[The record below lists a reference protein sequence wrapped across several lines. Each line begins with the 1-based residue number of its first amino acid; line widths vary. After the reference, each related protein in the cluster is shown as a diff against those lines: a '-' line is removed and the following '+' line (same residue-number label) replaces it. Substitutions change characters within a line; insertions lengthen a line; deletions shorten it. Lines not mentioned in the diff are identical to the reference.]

1 MDIHS
6 PAVSKLQSLLV
17 LEAEHGPLPG
27 TTPAVTDVINY
38 LENVN
43 TAALATFKYRYLT
56 HHSIHLITACLNLAL
71 CYSVASTCSD
81 KGVYC
86 SRLSIPRIRVMYK

>member
-43 TAALATFKYRYLT
+43 HAALATF
-56 HHSIHLITACLNLAL
+56 
-71 CYSVASTCSD
+71 
-81 KGVYC
+81 
-86 SRLSIPRIRVMYK
+86 

>member
-6 PAVSKLQSLLV
+6 PAVSKLQRLLV

-43 TAALATFKYRYLT
+43 HAALATF
-56 HHSIHLITACLNLAL
+56 
-71 CYSVASTCSD
+71 
-81 KGVYC
+81 
-86 SRLSIPRIRVMYK
+86 